1 MSTSAI
7 IVAAGTSRRMG
18 FDKLTALLAK
28 QPVLVRTVERF
39 ASCPDIDE
47 IVLVAHSERIE
58 SFRSMLEDA
67 GVRKVARI
75 VSGGAERHLSVWAGV
90 QAADQKASL
99 IAVHDGARPLIRPES
114 ISQVVRRAAICGA
127 VALAAPVVETL
138 KRADADQ
145 RVVGSVDRVGLWSM
159 QTPQVFRRDWLVAA
173 YEQVLA
179 RGESVTDE
187 VSAVQAAGFSVEL
200 LTNGGWN
207 TKITYPEDLDL
218 AHVLYQ
224 LQEFRQT

>member
-1 MSTSAI
+1 
-7 IVAAGTSRRMG
+7 MG

-47 IVLVAHSERIE
+47 IVVVAHFDRVE

-67 GVRKVARI
+67 GVGKVTR
-75 VSGGAERHLSVWAGV
+75 VVPGGAERHLSVWAGV
-90 QAADQKASL
+90 RAADHQAGL

-114 ISQVVRRAAICGA
+114 ISQVVQRAAICGA
-127 VALAAPVVETL
+127 VSLAAPIVETL
-138 KRADADQ
+138 KRADSEQ

-218 AHVLYQ
+218 AQVLYE
-224 LQEFRQT
+224 LQEFR

>member
-1 MSTSAI
+1 
-7 IVAAGTSRRMG
+7 MG

-39 ASCPDIDE
+39 ANCPDIDE
-47 IVLVAHSERIE
+47 IVVVAHSERVE

-67 GVRKVARI
+67 GVSKVTRI

-90 QAADQKASL
+90 QAADHNASL

-114 ISQVVRRAAICGA
+114 ISLVMQRAAICGA

-138 KRADADQ
+138 KRADVNH

-159 QTPQVFRRDWLVAA
+159 QTPQVFRRDWLATA
-173 YEQVLA
+173 YKQVLA

-218 AHVLYQ
+218 AQVLYQ
-224 LQEFRQT
+224 LQEYR

>member
-1 MSTSAI
+1 
-7 IVAAGTSRRMG
+7 MG

-39 ASCPDIDE
+39 ANCPDIDE
-47 IVLVAHSERIE
+47 IVVVAHSERVE

-67 GVRKVARI
+67 GVSKVTRI

-90 QAADQKASL
+90 QAADHNASL

-114 ISQVVRRAAICGA
+114 ISLVVQRAAICGA

-138 KRADADQ
+138 KRADVNH
-145 RVVGSVDRVGLWSM
+145 RVVGSVDRVGLWGM
-159 QTPQVFRRDWLVAA
+159 QTPQVFRRDWLATA
-173 YEQVLA
+173 YKQVLA

-218 AHVLYQ
+218 AQVLYQ
-224 LQEFRQT
+224 LQEYR

>member
-1 MSTSAI
+1 
-7 IVAAGTSRRMG
+7 MG

-39 ASCPDIDE
+39 ASCPDVDE
-47 IVLVAHSERIE
+47 IVVVAHAERVE
-58 SFRSMLEDA
+58 SFLSMLEDPGA
-67 GVRKVARI
+67 SKLTRI
-75 VSGGAERHLSVWAGV
+75 VPGGAERHLSVWAGV
-90 QAADQKASL
+90 QAADHKAGL
-99 IAVHDGARPLIRPES
+99 IAVHDGARPLIRPET
-114 ISQVVRRAAICGA
+114 ISKVVQRAAICGA

-138 KRADADQ
+138 KRADAEQ

-173 YEQVLA
+173 YERVLA

-218 AHVLYQ
+218 AQVLYQ
-224 LQEFRQT
+224 LQELR

>member
-1 MSTSAI
+1 
-7 IVAAGTSRRMG
+7 MG

-39 ASCPDIDE
+39 ASCPDVDE
-47 IVLVAHSERIE
+47 IVVVAHAERVE
-58 SFRSMLEDA
+58 SFLSMLEDA
-67 GVRKVARI
+67 GASKLTRI
-75 VSGGAERHLSVWAGV
+75 VPGGAERHLSVWAGV
-90 QAADQKASL
+90 QAADHKAGL
-99 IAVHDGARPLIRPES
+99 IAVHDGARPLIRPET
-114 ISQVVRRAAICGA
+114 ISKVVQRAAICGA

-138 KRADADQ
+138 KRADAEQ

-173 YEQVLA
+173 YERVLA

-218 AHVLYQ
+218 AQVLYQ
-224 LQEFRQT
+224 LQELR

>member
-1 MSTSAI
+1 
-7 IVAAGTSRRMG
+7 MG

-39 ASCPDIDE
+39 ANCPDIDE
-47 IVLVAHSERIE
+47 IVVVAHSERVE

-67 GVRKVARI
+67 GVSKVTRI

-90 QAADQKASL
+90 QAADHNASL

-114 ISQVVRRAAICGA
+114 ISLVVQRAAICGA

-138 KRADADQ
+138 KRADVNH
-145 RVVGSVDRVGLWSM
+145 RVVGSVDRVGLWGM
-159 QTPQVFRRDWLVAA
+159 QTPQVFRRDWLVTA
-173 YEQVLA
+173 YKQVLA

-218 AHVLYQ
+218 AQVLYQ
-224 LQEFRQT
+224 LQEYR